1 MNVSHASKGGQHMAK
16 SIQTL
21 VEEAIKNMIADGKI
35 IINESDSGDQIE
47 DLEVAIAPTEE
58 DDYDSDEELDEDE
71 DDGDDRE

>member
-1 MNVSHASKGGQHMAK
+1 MAK

-58 DDYDSDEELDEDE
+58 DDDYDSDEESVEDEDEDEDE
-71 DDGDDRE
+71 DDDK